1 MKLTTE
7 QLKQIIKE
15 ELGYIVNESSYMDN
29 DIVPFNDKVK
39 KVMDELIPP
48 RLPKYLSE
56 PFVQILVNNV
66 GRYSQ
71 MRSDR
76 QFFGDNLKIKIDD
89 FVGHVIFDYFDT
101 TTPGGLD
108 IMSDYFPDF
117 SGEDFELA
125 HDYIEFHPETQRV
138 VSQLKEMIEFT
149 IKMSEI
155 KRNSSDV
162 PEDSM
167 EGKMFKLF
175 DSGPAGFV
183 QAFELIGS
191 LI

>member
-15 ELGYIVNESSYMDN
+15 ELQYLINEGSYLDN
-29 DIVPFNDKVK
+29 DIVPFDDEVK

-48 RLPKYLSE
+48 RLPKYLSD
-56 PFVQILVNNV
+56 PFVQVLANNV

-76 QFFGDNLKIKIDD
+76 QFFEDNLKIKIDE
-89 FVGHVIFDYFDT
+89 FVGHVVFDYFDT

-108 IMSDYFPDF
+108 IMSDFFPDF

-138 VSQLKEMIEFT
+138 VAQLKEMIEFA

-155 KRNSSDV
+155 KRNPLAV
-162 PEDSM
+162 PQGSM
-167 EGKMFKLF
+167 QEKVLGLI
-175 DSGPAGFV
+175 DSGPGGFM
-183 QAFELIGS
+183 QAFELMAS